1 MEARKEIEEVN
12 EEGKEETDESEEKAI
27 DTENAIDKAK
37 DKLQLGRPGVSGITL
52 IVTPNSSLN

>member
-37 DKLQLGRPGVSGITL
+37 DKLQLGRPGAFGTTL

>member
-27 DTENAIDKAK
+27 DTEYAIEEADE
-37 DKLQLGRPGVSGITL
+37 KLQLRRPSVSSITL
-52 IVTPNSSLN
+52 IYS